1 MPLASECG
9 GQQPSVQR
17 IVIDDEDVPCST
29 LHPFLLAAPLT
40 REARSPHG
48 AAKECSTPLEAPA
61 TVWSEGRRAGVR
73 KGCDVRP
80 SASGATF
87 DP

>member
-40 REARSPHG
+40 REARSPDG
-48 AAKECSTPLEAPA
+48 AAKECSTPPEAPA
-61 TVWSEGRRAGVR
+61 TARTGFGHE
-73 KGCDVRP
+73 VRP
-80 SASGATF
+80 EGVATYA
-87 DP
+87 PRPPETS